1 MFSGQDKKILLYI
14 LLFVGVLL
22 LIRGFMFVVST
33 DPNVNQQQN
42 KINWGYKIA
51 GIVLI
56 AGSAYM
62 LYKDKNSNLI

>member
-1 MFSGQDKKILLYI
+1 MFSGQDKQILLYI
-14 LLFVGVLL
+14 LLAVGIML
-22 LIRGFMFVVST
+22 LIRGFMFVVTT

-56 AGSAYM
+56 VGSGYL
-62 LYKDKNSNLI
+62 LYKNKSQQGF

>member
-1 MFSGQDKKILLYI
+1 MFTAQDKQILLYI
-14 LLFVGVLL
+14 LLAIGVML
-22 LIRGFMFVVST
+22 LIRGFMFVVTT

-56 AGSAYM
+56 AGSGYM
-62 LYKDKNSNLI
+62 LYKNKQQGF